1 MIQSWK
7 RPPLLFVKTNM
18 GDTLRLEKPTEQD
31 HIRDRAQERNTDVE
45 VVVRDSVYV
54 GNRDSMLVQTNTNL
68 TNPTNKKSTI
78 VTSFQIIVL
87 VIALIIVIKND
98 FRFDVLK

>member
-1 MIQSWK
+1 MQSWK

-18 GDTLRLEKPTEQD
+18 GDTLRLEKPTERD

-68 TNPTNKKSTI
+68 TVPVRGRESSGR
-78 VTSFQIIVL
+78 SFYLQSHCCPV
-87 VIALIIVIKND
+87 
-98 FRFDVLK
+98 

>member
-1 MIQSWK
+1 
-7 RPPLLFVKTNM
+7 
-18 GDTLRLEKPTEQD
+18 
-31 HIRDRAQERNTDVE
+31 
-45 VVVRDSVYV
+45 
-54 GNRDSMLVQTNTNL
+54 MLVQTNTNL

-87 VIALIIVIKND
+87 VIALIIVIKNV